1 MNCYNRNH
9 KSEKDN
15 EAMLSKCS
23 CDIIRLELLF
33 LSNVSIWFS
42 SDKISKISISGY
54 CKFQDLLFGL
64 MQDRSTDHKTNIS
77 IYINSEN
84 ILLSIVEYLSLCFFH
99 KTLDLFSVEF
109 EVWDPWNGWI
119 RGLQCDGG
127 VWWTLRGNV

>member
-23 CDIIRLELLF
+23 CDIIRFELLF
-33 LSNVSIWFS
+33 LSNFSISFS

-64 MQDRSTDHKTNIS
+64 LQDRSTDQSIFFVKTNIS

-84 ILLSIVEYLSLCFFH
+84 ILLSIVAYLSLCFF
-99 KTLDLFSVEF
+99 S
-109 EVWDPWNGWI
+109 
-119 RGLQCDGG
+119 
-127 VWWTLRGNV
+127 

>member
-23 CDIIRLELLF
+23 CDIIRFELLF
-33 LSNVSIWFS
+33 LSNVSISFS

-99 KTLDLFSVEF
+99 KTVDLFSVEF
-109 EVWDPWNGWI
+109 EV
-119 RGLQCDGG
+119 
-127 VWWTLRGNV
+127 